1 MSEKQKL
8 IISGMT
14 CATCSATVGKAV
26 NDLPGVKASVN
37 LATETL
43 SFEILDPDKYST
55 EDIKKTVERVG
66 YGIIETKTSD
76 GKEVDEHALRK
87 ARKEAEY
94 QSFKTDLSLAIGFS
108 IPLLIIS
115 MGHMLGLHLPS
126 FLAPDTSPAN
136 FALIQLLL
144 TIPVIYAGRRFYT
157 VGFKTLFKLHPNMD
171 SLVALGTSVAFV
183 YGIFAAFM
191 IGAGYTAY
199 VGNLYFESAAVIIT
213 LILLGK
219 FFEFK
224 AKLKTSAS
232 IEKLIN
238 LAPQQAMVFRD
249 GEMKGIPVEELVPG
263 DLIVVKPG
271 EIIPVDGVISKGRS
285 TIDESM
291 LTGEPLPVEKEKG
304 DKIVGASINIDGSIQ
319 MIAEKVGKDTLL
331 AKIIHLVEDAQE
343 EKAPIAKL
351 ADTISLYFVPIVI
364 GIALISGITWWV
376 SGESYS
382 FVLSIII
389 SVLIIACPCALGL
402 ATPTAIMVGTGRGA
416 QLGILIKGGESLEAA
431 HKTDVVVLDKTGTIT
446 EGKPRV
452 ADITGNDPTE
462 ILTIAAAAEMHS
474 EHPIA
479 QAITEEAKSQGLTIP
494 EAVDFLNIPG
504 RGISCKVNSN
514 LVKVGNREFLKDN
527 DFPDKLNKAFDQYSE
542 KSNTVVVVSKNE
554 VVIGLIAIAD
564 KIKPDSKKAIEELKS
579 MGLEVIMLTGDNR
592 KSAEAMA
599 ADLPLD
605 NIIAE
610 VMPDEKENVIKQL
623 QDKGK
628 NVLFVGDGINDAPA
642 LARADTGIAIGSGT
656 DIAIDS
662 ADIVLM
668 RSSLSEVATA
678 IRLSRATITNIKQNL
693 GWAFIYNIIGL
704 PIAAGAA
711 YAFGG
716 PLLNPMIAG
725 AAMAMSSVSVVMNA
739 LRLRYFK

>member
-1 MSEKQKL
+1 MGEKQK
-8 IISGMT
+8 ITISGMT
-14 CATCSATVGKAV
+14 CAACSATVEKAV

-43 SFEILDPDKYST
+43 SFEILDPDKYSS
-55 EDIKKTVERVG
+55 EDIKKTVENVG

-76 GKEVDEHALRK
+76 GKEVDEHTLRK
-87 ARKEAEY
+87 KRKEVEY
-94 QSFKTDLSLAIGFS
+94 LSFKSDLIIAIGFS

-115 MGHMLGLHLPS
+115 MGHMVGLHLPV
-126 FLAPDTSPAN
+126 FLAPNSSPSN

-144 TIPVIYAGRRFYT
+144 TIPVIYAGRRFYR
-157 VGFKTLFKLHPNMD
+157 VGFKTLFNLHPNMD
-171 SLVALGTSVAFV
+171 SLVAIGTSVAFI

-191 IGAGYTAY
+191 IGAGNTSF
-199 VGNLYFESAAVIIT
+199 VNNLYFESAAAIIT

-224 AKLKTSAS
+224 AKLKTSVA

-238 LAPQQAMVFRD
+238 LAPKLALVFRD
-249 GEMKGIPVEELVPG
+249 GGLMEIEVSSLVPG

-271 EIIPVDGVISKGRS
+271 EIIPVDGVITKGRT
-285 TIDESM
+285 TIDQSM
-291 LTGEPLPVEKEKG
+291 ITGEPLPVEKEKG

-351 ADTISLYFVPIVI
+351 ADTISLYFVPTVI
-364 GIALISGITWWV
+364 GIALISGFAWWMV
-376 SGESYS
+376 GESSS

-431 HKTDVVVLDKTGTIT
+431 YKTDVVILDKTGTIT
-446 EGKPRV
+446 VGKPRV
-452 ADITGNDPTE
+452 TEIIGKNKNE
-462 ILTIAAAAEMHS
+462 ILTLATAAEMHS

-479 QAITEEAKSQGLTIP
+479 HAVVAKSKELNISVPEAK
-494 EAVDFLNIPG
+494 DFVNIPG
-504 RGISCKVNSN
+504 RGISCTVGKDQIE
-514 LVKVGNREFLKDN
+514 VGNRKFMEDKY
-527 DFPDKLNKAFDQYSE
+527 FPDELKLSFDQYSK
-542 KSNTVVVVSKNE
+542 KSNTVVVVCKNNE
-554 VVIGLIAIAD
+554 IIGLIAISD
-564 KIKPDSKKAIEELKS
+564 QIKPDSKKAIEQLKS
-579 MGLEVIMLTGDNR
+579 MGLEVIMLTGDN
-592 KSAEAMA
+592 KTSAEAMA
-599 ADLPLD
+599 ADLPID
-605 NIIAE
+605 KVIAD
-610 VMPDEKENVIKQL
+610 VLPDAKEKVVREIQE
-623 QDKGK
+623 KGK

-642 LARADTGIAIGSGT
+642 LARANTGVAIGTGT

-668 RSSLSEVATA
+668 RASLTEVATA
-678 IRLSRATITNIKQNL
+678 IRLSKATITNIKQNL
-693 GWAFIYNIIGL
+693 GWAFVYNIIGI
-704 PIAAGAA
+704 PIAAGVA

-739 LRLRYFK
+739 LRLRFFK

>member
-1 MSEKQKL
+1 
-8 IISGMT
+8 MT
-14 CATCSATVGKAV
+14 CATCSATVEKAV
-26 NDLPGVKASVN
+26 NDMPGVKASVN

-43 SFEILDPDKYST
+43 SFEIIDPEKYST
-55 EDIKKTVERVG
+55 EDIKKTVEKVG

-76 GKEVDEHALRK
+76 GKELDEHALRK

-94 QSFKTDLSLAIGFS
+94 KSFKTDLSIAIGFS

-126 FLAPDTSPAN
+126 FLAPETSPAN

-144 TIPVIYAGRRFYT
+144 TIPVIYAGRRFYI
-157 VGFKTLFKLHPNMD
+157 VGFKTLFRLHPNMD
-171 SLVALGTSVAFV
+171 SLVALGTSVAFI
-183 YGIFAAFM
+183 YGVFAAFM
-191 IGAGYTAY
+191 IGAGYNSY

-249 GEMKGIPVEELVPG
+249 GELKEIPVEELVPG
-263 DLIVVKPG
+263 DLIVIKPG
-271 EIIPVDGVISKGRS
+271 EIIPVDGVISKGRT

-304 DKIVGASINIDGSIQ
+304 DQIVGASINIDGSIQ

-364 GIALISGITWWV
+364 GIALISGIIWWL
-376 SGESYS
+376 SGESNS

-446 EGKPRV
+446 EGKPIV
-452 ADITGNDPTE
+452 ADISGEDLTE
-462 ILTIAAAAEMHS
+462 VITLAAAAEMHS

-479 QAITEEAKSQGLTIP
+479 RAIVEEAKYQGLTIP

-504 RGISCKVNSN
+504 RGISCKVNSD
-514 LVKVGNREFLKDN
+514 LIKVGNREFLKDN
-527 DFPDKLNKAFDQYSE
+527 DFPDELNKAFDQYSE
-542 KSNTVVVVSKNE
+542 KSNTVVIVSKNDA
-554 VVIGLIAIAD
+554 VIGLIVIAD
-564 KIKPDSKKAIEELKS
+564 KIKPDSKKAIEQLKS

-599 ADLPLD
+599 AGLPLD
-605 NIIAE
+605 GIIAE
-610 VMPDEKENVIKQL
+610 VMPDEKENVIQQL

-678 IRLSRATITNIKQNL
+678 IRLSKATIINIKQNL

-704 PIAAGAA
+704 PIAAGVA

-739 LRLRYFK
+739 LRLRFFK

>member
-1 MSEKQKL
+1 MIEKQKL
-8 IISGMT
+8 TISGMT
-14 CATCSATVGKAV
+14 CAACSATVEKAV

-43 SFEILDPDKYST
+43 SFEILDPNKYST
-55 EDIKKTVERVG
+55 EDIKKTVEKVG
-66 YGIIETKTSD
+66 YGIIEAKALD

-87 ARKEAEY
+87 ERKKAEY
-94 QSFKTDLSLAIGFS
+94 KSFKTDLSIAIAFS
-108 IPLLIIS
+108 IPLLVIS
-115 MGHMLGLHLPS
+115 MGHMMGLALPD
-126 FLAPDTSPAN
+126 FLAPDTSPSN

-144 TIPVIYAGRRFYT
+144 TIPVIYAGRRFYF

-171 SLVALGTSVAFV
+171 SLVALGTSVAFI

-191 IGAGYTAY
+191 IGAGYTIY
-199 VGNLYFESAAVIIT
+199 VMNLYFESAAVIIT

-238 LAPQQAMVFRD
+238 LAPKQAMVFRD
-249 GEMKGIPVEELVPG
+249 GELKEIPIEELIPG

-271 EIIPVDGVISKGRS
+271 EIIPVDGVISKGRT
-285 TIDESM
+285 TINESM

-304 DKIVGASINIDGSIQ
+304 DQIVGASINIDGSIQ
-319 MIAEKVGKDTLL
+319 MIAEKVGNDTLL

-364 GIALISGITWWV
+364 GIALISGVAWWL
-376 SGESYS
+376 SGESNA

-431 HKTDVVVLDKTGTIT
+431 HKTTVVVLDKTGTIT

-452 ADITGNDPTE
+452 SEVFGNNKNE
-462 ILTIAAAAEMHS
+462 VLTLAAAAEIHS

-479 QAITEEAKSQGLTIP
+479 RAIVEEAKNQNLKVP

-504 RGISCKVNSN
+504 RGISCKVNAD
-514 LVKVGNREFLKDN
+514 LIKVGNRKFIKDI
-527 DFPDKLNKAFDQYSE
+527 DFPDELKTAFDQYSE
-542 KSNTVVVVSKNE
+542 NSNTVVLVSKNDE
-554 VVIGLIAIAD
+554 IIGLIAIAD
-564 KIKPDSKKAIEELKS
+564 KIKPESKKAIEQLKT
-579 MGLEVIMLTGDNR
+579 MGLKVIMLTGDNR

-599 ADLPLD
+599 TGLPLD
-605 NIIAE
+605 DIIAE
-610 VMPDEKENVIKQL
+610 VMPDEKEDVIKQL
-623 QDKGK
+623 QDNGE

-642 LARADTGIAIGSGT
+642 LVRADTGIAIGSGT
-656 DIAIDS
+656 DIAIES

-678 IRLSRATITNIKQNL
+678 IRLSNATITNIKQNL
-693 GWAFIYNIIGL
+693 GWAFIYNIIGI
-704 PIAAGAA
+704 PIAAGVV

-725 AAMAMSSVSVVMNA
+725 AAMAFSSVSVVLNA
-739 LRLRYFK
+739 LRLRFFK

>member
-1 MSEKQKL
+1 
-8 IISGMT
+8 MT
-14 CATCSATVGKAV
+14 CATCSATVEKAV
-26 NDLPGVKASVN
+26 NDLPGVNASVN

-43 SFEILDPDKYST
+43 SFEILDPDKYSIK
-55 EDIKKTVERVG
+55 DIKKTVEKVG
-66 YGIIETKTSD
+66 YGIIETKASD

-94 QSFKTDLSLAIGFS
+94 QSFKADLSIAIGFS
-108 IPLLIIS
+108 IPLLFIS
-115 MGHMLGLHLPS
+115 MGPMLGLHLPF
-126 FLAPDTSPAN
+126 FLAPETSPAN

-144 TIPVIYAGRRFYT
+144 TIPVIYAGRRFYS

-171 SLVALGTSVAFV
+171 SLVALGTSVAFI

-191 IGAGYTAY
+191 IGSGNHEYA
-199 VGNLYFESAAVIIT
+199 GNLYFESAAVIIT

-224 AKLKTSAS
+224 AKLKTATS

-238 LAPQQAMVFRD
+238 LAPKQATVFRD
-249 GEMKGIPVEELVPG
+249 GELIEIQVSALLPG

-271 EIIPVDGVISKGRS
+271 EIIPVDGVISKGRT

-304 DKIVGASINIDGSIQ
+304 DKIVGASINLDGSIQ
-319 MIAEKVGKDTLL
+319 MIAEKVGEDTLL

-364 GIALISGITWWV
+364 GIALISGIVWWF
-376 SGESYS
+376 SGETNA

-446 EGKPRV
+446 QGKPRV
-452 ADITGNDPTE
+452 AEITGNDPTE
-462 ILTIAAAAEMHS
+462 ILKLATAAEMHS

-479 QAITEEAKSQGLTIP
+479 HAIVEEAKAQNLSIP
-494 EAVDFLNIPG
+494 LAVDFLNIPG
-504 RGISCKVNSN
+504 RGISCSVNSDM
-514 LVKVGNREFLKDN
+514 VKVGNRKFLNDT
-527 DFPDKLNKAFDQYSE
+527 DFPDELDTAFDQYSGR
-542 KSNTVVVVSKNE
+542 SNTVVIVSKNDK
-554 VVIGLIAIAD
+554 VIGLIAIAD
-564 KIKPDSKKAIEELKS
+564 KIKPDSKNAIEQLKS

-599 ADLPLD
+599 ANLPLD
-605 NIIAE
+605 EVIAE

-623 QDKGK
+623 QDEGK

-704 PIAAGAA
+704 PIAAGVA

-725 AAMAMSSVSVVMNA
+725 AAMAFSSVSVVMNA
-739 LRLRYFK
+739 LRLRFFK

>member
-1 MSEKQKL
+1 
-8 IISGMT
+8 MT
-14 CATCSATVGKAV
+14 CASCSATVEKAV

-43 SFEILDPDKYST
+43 SFEILDAEKYSID
-55 EDIKKTVERVG
+55 DIKKTIEKTG
-66 YGIIETKTSD
+66 YGIIENNASD
-76 GKEVDEHALRK
+76 DKETDEHAERK

-94 QSFKTDLSLAIGFS
+94 QSFKTDLRIAIGFS

-115 MGHMLGLHLPS
+115 MGHMVGLHLPG
-126 FLAPDTSPAN
+126 FLAPTTSPSN

-171 SLVALGTSVAFV
+171 SLVALGTSVAFI

-191 IGAGYTAY
+191 IGSGYIAY
-199 VGNLYFESAAVIIT
+199 AGNLYFESAAVIIT

-224 AKLKTSAS
+224 AKLRTSAS

-238 LAPQQAMVFRD
+238 LAPKQATVFRD
-249 GEMKGIPVEELVPG
+249 GSLMEIPVSELIPG

-271 EIIPVDGVISKGRS
+271 EKIPVDGVISKGRTS
-285 TIDESM
+285 IDESM

-304 DKIVGASINIDGSIQ
+304 DQVVGASINLDGSIQ

-343 EKAPIAKL
+343 EKAPIARL

-364 GIALISGITWWV
+364 GIALFSGIAWWFA
-376 SGESYS
+376 GESNA

-431 HKTDVVVLDKTGTIT
+431 YKTDVVVLDKTGTIT

-452 ADITGNDPTE
+452 AEVFGNDKDE
-462 ILTIAAAAEMHS
+462 VLALAAAAETHS

-479 QAITEEAKSQGLTIP
+479 RAIVEAAKEQKLSFP
-494 EAVDFLNIPG
+494 EALDFLNTPG
-504 RGISCKVNSN
+504 RGISCAVGEDQI
-514 LVKVGNREFLKDN
+514 KVGNRKFLKN
-527 DFPDKLNKAFDQYSE
+527 NKLPDDLEAAFNRYSE
-542 KSNTVVVVSKNE
+542 KSNTVVIVSKND

-564 KIKPDSKKAIEELKS
+564 KIKSDSKKAIEELKL

-599 ADLPLD
+599 KDLPL
-605 NIIAE
+605 NEVIAD
-610 VMPDEKENVIKQL
+610 VMPDEKENIIRHL

-628 NVLFVGDGINDAPA
+628 KVLFVGDGINDAPA
-642 LARADTGIAIGSGT
+642 LARSDTGVAIGSGT

-678 IRLSRATITNIKQNL
+678 IRLSKATITNIKQNL
-693 GWAFIYNIIGL
+693 GWAFIYNIIGI
-704 PIAAGAA
+704 PFAAGIV
-711 YAFGG
+711 YIFGG

-739 LRLRYFK
+739 LRLRFFKPGLNN